1 MRLQQVLSNLLSN
14 ALKFS
19 PAGSQVLLSA
29 QELGGQIRILVVDE
43 GPGVPA
49 EFVDRLF
56 EKFSQADASDR
67 RQKGGTG
74 LGLAISKELIE
85 RMGGCIG
92 FYPRPGGGSVF
103 WVELPALFQ
112 DETL

>member
-1 MRLQQVLSNLLSN
+1 MADPLRLQQVLSNLLSN

-19 PAGSQVLLSA
+19 PAGSRILLSA
-29 QELGGQIRILVVDE
+29 EALGGHVRVSVADQ

-49 EFVDRLF
+49 DFVDRLF
-56 EKFSQADASDR
+56 EKFSQADATDR

-74 LGLAISKELIE
+74 LGLAITKELME

-92 FYPRPGGGSVF
+92 FCPRPGGGSVF
-103 WVELPALFQ
+103 WVELPSLF
-112 DETL
+112 